1 MKWLTDK
8 TDLGLVD
15 GLIIFLLALYYGKKA
30 IIDNLM
36 LTRMDL
42 AVLTLTFLYFII
54 LQIRSWNTKKNKLE
68 DNLEINR

>member
-8 TDLGLVD
+8 TDLGIAD
-15 GLIIFLLALYYGKKA
+15 GVILFLLALYYGKKA

-54 LQIRSWNTKKNKLE
+54 LQIRSWRTRKSKLE
-68 DNLEINR
+68 DNLGINR